1 MKGNSIC
8 WLQPAAQTVYALG
21 LPDLRQPLSLQLSTQ
36 ASLGKGKYRKEQLTA
51 LNFKIY
57 HSSNHSPDYIQ
68 HYRKT
73 RYEFQMVFWF
83 SQKPKFGSNKII
95 KINKA
100 RKFLP
105 CINGFLPFT
114 QNTSLLSYLIF
125 CAGSFWAVSL
135 CKIICD
141 MDENQGPRTPDHGFN
156 HPEGLLDPLSTSP
169 TKSTWILSKKSC
181 AKFHT
186 GWGSSVC

>member
-1 MKGNSIC
+1 MTTSVLQDRVMTLVSASVILSHLIYYPLPGDNASLGLNHTHLQLPGRCWAERGKREGKVSAGGVKGNSIC

-100 RKFLP
+100 RKSLP
-105 CINGFLPFT
+105 CINGFLEHKI
-114 QNTSLLSYLIF
+114 LHYYL
-125 CAGSFWAVSL
+125 
-135 CKIICD
+135 
-141 MDENQGPRTPDHGFN
+141 T
-156 HPEGLLDPLSTSP
+156 
-169 TKSTWILSKKSC
+169 
-181 AKFHT
+181 
-186 GWGSSVC
+186 